1 MNTPAERKACSDQV
15 IAMRSRAASLKAF
28 VGLDGFVDEIVDA
41 VNKRDSATHYDR
53 LETISRLAERIAG
66 ASGRSTNIEIVPTK
80 IKLGGNG
87 PIMAN
92 ALCSLGVR
100 TTYAGALGVPV
111 RHPVFNELAERAVHA
126 YSLANPGHTHAVEFN
141 DGKVML
147 VKSSSLAEITWQ
159 RLVDVVGAET
169 LRATLEASDL
179 LAFVNWTMI
188 PHMTEIWEKLRTGFL
203 QPSVTGRPHIFFD
216 LADPEKRT
224 HEDIGRA
231 LAVIAEFQS
240 SFHVI
245 LGLNEKEAFEIAHVL
260 GLPPGDGTPA
270 GLCDMALEMTRRL
283 KIDTLVVHPVR
294 YAIAVTS
301 GVCSLVHGP
310 NIPKPAITTGAG
322 DHFNS
327 GFCLGKL
334 LGLGNPESL
343 LMGVT
348 TSGFYVKNA
357 RSPGIDDIAEMM
369 RRWPT

>member
-1 MNTPAERKACSDQV
+1 MNTPAERRACSERLLSL
-15 IAMRSRAASLKAF
+15 RSRAETLTAF
-28 VGLDGFVDEIVDA
+28 VGLDGFVDEIVEA
-41 VNKRDSATHYDR
+41 VNKRDSAAHYDR
-53 LETISRLAERIAG
+53 LPTISTFAGRIAG
-66 ASGRSTNIEIVPTK
+66 AAGRSTNIEIVPTK

-100 TTYAGALGVPV
+100 TTYAGALGLPV

-126 YSLANPGHTHAVEFN
+126 YSLANPGHTHAVEFD

-159 RLVDVVGAET
+159 RLLEVVGTET
-169 LRATLEASDL
+169 LRSTLQSSNL

-188 PHMTEIWEKLRTGFL
+188 PHMTEIWENLRTGFL
-203 QPSVTGRPHIFFD
+203 QPSGGARPHIFFD

-224 HEDIGRA
+224 KADIERA
-231 LAVIAEFQS
+231 LGVIAEFQS
-240 SFHVI
+240 AFNVI

-260 GLPPGDGTPA
+260 GVAPGDGTPD
-270 GLCDMALEMTRRL
+270 GLCAMALETTKRL
-283 KIDTLVVHPVR
+283 RIDTLVVHPVR
-294 YAIAVTS
+294 YAIAVTN
-301 GVCSLVHGP
+301 GVISLVHGP

-334 LGLGNPESL
+334 LGFGNPESL
-343 LMGVT
+343 LMGVG

-357 RSPGIDDIAEMM
+357 RSPSIADIAELMAN
-369 RRWPT
+369 WPN